1 MKKLVITGIVYGKEI
16 PVMGVIGND
25 SAIVNAV
32 GKRATKLINKGFK
45 MIHSDNTSMIYAHD
59 IVDTQYKFCVTM

>member
-1 MKKLVITGIVYGKEI
+1 MKKLVIAGIVYGKEI

-25 SAIVNAV
+25 SVIVNAV

-45 MIHSDNTSMIYAHD
+45 MIHSDNTSMVYAHD
-59 IVDTQYKFCVTM
+59 IVDTQYKFTVQ